1 MGVSKIPL
9 FLCKESHADDS
20 VFLTL
25 VHLNPMKKALG
36 GFIAVAA
43 LALAGWFFTNN
54 SNPSSPEVPT
64 SEVVTILKYN
74 DYQCPTCKNVRPM
87 EKQLLAEYGDK
98 IDFQYR
104 HFPLDMHQFAP
115 LAARAVEAAI
125 RQDAYDGMQERIF
138 DEQAIW
144 SAGNARQYFFSYA
157 QDLGLDMAQFESD
170 IDSEEIIAIVES
182 QRREGNRRLVTG
194 TPTYFINGRKISG
207 IPANVEQFKDLVD
220 LYLAEG

>member
-1 MGVSKIPL
+1 
-9 FLCKESHADDS
+9 
-20 VFLTL
+20 
-25 VHLNPMKKALG
+25 MKKALG

-43 LALAGWFFTNN
+43 LALAGWFFANN
-54 SNPSSPEVPT
+54 SSTSSTPDVPT

-104 HFPLDMHQFAP
+104 HFPLDMHQYAP
-115 LAARAVEAAI
+115 LASRAVEAAM
-125 RQDAYDGMQERIF
+125 RQDAYEGMHERIF
-138 DEQAIW
+138 EEQAIW

-157 QDLGLDMAQFESD
+157 EDLGLDMEQFEAD

-182 QRREGNRRLVTG
+182 QLREGNRRLVTG
-194 TPTYFINGRKISG
+194 TPTYFINGRKING

-220 LYLAEG
+220 LYLEEG

>member
-1 MGVSKIPL
+1 
-9 FLCKESHADDS
+9 
-20 VFLTL
+20 
-25 VHLNPMKKALG
+25 MKKVLG
-36 GFIAVAA
+36 GFLAVVVI
-43 LALAGWFFTNN
+43 ALAGWFFMNNN
-54 SNPSSPEVPT
+54 SSSAPKVPT

-115 LAARAVEAAI
+115 LASRAVEAAI
-125 RQDAYDGMQERIF
+125 RQNAYEGMQERIF
-138 DEQAIW
+138 EEQAIW

-157 QDLGLDMAQFESD
+157 ENLGLNMEQFEAD